1 MTLTLCKAACVMCEF
16 VLLYRQIHM
25 NEYNVFEMT
34 IFLLCF
40 QLQIL
45 SQSHKTYKTG

>member
-1 MTLTLCKAACVMCEF
+1 MTVTLCKAVRTMWEF

-34 IFLLCF
+34 TLVLRF

-45 SQSHKTYKTG
+45 SQSVTQNI